1 MKSAIRRL
9 KSAICWIAATLAVGA
24 SLTPGPRPAATPPEA
39 NSLSLIVQAT
49 DLAGAARAVRS
60 VGGTVTHEL
69 GIINAV
75 GARLTAAQ
83 VEALRRSPAV
93 RRIYPN
99 SVVRTAG
106 GGGQGIDTFY
116 PRLVGADRLHMEG
129 IVGTGVSV
137 AVVDTGL
144 NGGTA
149 GQDWLAYD
157 INGHWRLGGYDFI
170 TETYPYSRQTFDVP
184 YDPYGHG
191 SHVTSV
197 IANSRPYG
205 ASYNGIAPNVSVIY
219 DLRSFDGN
227 GSGSYLD
234 VIQGIDFVANYYK
247 KLYPGYRKGF
257 VLNLSFSAPARSH
270 YWDDPLNQAVMRAW
284 QAGIV
289 VVVSAGNTGPDPM
302 TIGVPGNVPYV
313 ITVGAMTD
321 HYTPDVPAD
330 DYLASF
336 SSTGPTVE
344 GFVKPDVVAPGGHLI
359 GLMSTR
365 SLLSTS
371 HDESRGRGSYFT
383 MSGTSQAAAV
393 VSGIAA
399 LMLQKEPSLSPDDV
413 KCRLMAA
420 ARPAVDPSGHRA
432 YSVLQQGAGLVDAH
446 AAVYSTA
453 SGCANVGLDVNQDL
467 AGTAHYG
474 GPANQNPDGTYYL
487 TGLTGDGYVW
497 NGAYLWSGGYLWS
510 SGSLWADAYL
520 WSGGYLWSDTYAWSS
535 AYLWSGGYLWSAS
548 LTETASTN
556 KWVDQQ

>member
-1 MKSAIRRL
+1 MSSRGAI
-9 KSAICWIAATLAVGA
+9 SGIVVALAVGVV
-24 SLTPGPRPAATPPEA
+24 LTPGPSRKRVPADAK
-39 NSLSLIVQAT
+39 SLSVIVQST

-60 VGGTVTHEL
+60 VGGTITHEL
-69 GIINAV
+69 GIIDAV

-83 VEALRRSPAV
+83 VETLRRLPAV

-129 IVGTGVSV
+129 IVGTGVTV
-137 AVVDTGL
+137 AVEDTGL
-144 NGGTA
+144 KTGTGTQA
-149 GQDWLAYD
+149 DDWVFKNIY
-157 INGHWRLGGYDFI
+157 GTWRLVGAYYFGN
-170 TETYPYSRQTFDVP
+170 TSWMEN
-184 YDPYGHG
+184 DPYGHG
-191 SHVTSV
+191 THVTSI
-197 IANSRPYG
+197 IASSRPYG
-205 ASYNGIAPNVSVIY
+205 AGYNGIAPNVGLVVTET
-219 DLRSFDGN
+219 FDGN
-227 GSGSYLD
+227 GTGTYLD
-234 VIQGIDFVANYYK
+234 VIKGIDTIIRYQGRYWNV
-247 KLYPGYRKGF
+247 R

-289 VVVSAGNTGPDPM
+289 VVVSAGNTGPAPM

-321 HYTPDVPAD
+321 HYTPDVPTD

-344 GFVKPDVVAPGGHLI
+344 GFVKPDVVAPGGHMI
-359 GLMSTR
+359 GLMDAK

-371 HDESRGRGSYFT
+371 HDQFRGRGSYFT

-399 LMLQKEPSLSPDDV
+399 LILQNEPWLTPDDV

-420 ARPAVDPSGHRA
+420 ARPAVDARGKPA
-432 YSVLQQGAGLVDAH
+432 YSVFQQGAGRVDAY
-446 AAVYSTA
+446 AAVHGAA
-453 SGCANVGLDVNQDL
+453 SGCANQGLNIDLDL

-474 GPANQNPDGTYYL
+474 GPANRTQDGTYYL
-487 TGLTGDGYVW
+487 RGMSGDGYVW

-510 SGSLWADAYL
+510 DTYAWADAYL
-520 WSGGYLWSDTYAWSS
+520 WSGGYLWSDSYSWAD
-535 AYLWSGGYLWSAS
+535 AHLWSGGYLWSAS
-548 LTETASTN
+548 VSDTASTN